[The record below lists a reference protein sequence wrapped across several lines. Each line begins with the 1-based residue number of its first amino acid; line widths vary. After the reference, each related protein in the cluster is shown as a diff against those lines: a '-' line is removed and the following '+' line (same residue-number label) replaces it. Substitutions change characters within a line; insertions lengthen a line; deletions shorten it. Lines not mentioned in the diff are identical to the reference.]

1 MNQKMSE
8 NKRMIFKL
16 ASQRSVKW
24 LCEVEEETWDLSERQ
39 KRGGT
44 VAAAV
49 AVVVNLT
56 LPILTTELYWINR

>member
-1 MNQKMSE
+1 M
-8 NKRMIFKL
+8 
-16 ASQRSVKW
+16 
-24 LCEVEEETWDLSERQ
+24 SERQ

-56 LPILTTELYWINR
+56 LPSLTTELYRINRERHRFLRNETENQQRFVAFAAPSSGQIW